1 MWICNSNKEW
11 KTNPI
16 PEILIRLGK
25 QVSIGQTSGIC
36 FHSFIHIM
44 EDSFLDYDIDERETS
59 IDNMCDSLMTALQRN
74 ADKSHF
80 ENVTAIYEEF
90 VVNGRDPLD
99 GEYEFLY
106 IENLAI

>member
-1 MWICNSNKEW
+1 
-11 KTNPI
+11 
-16 PEILIRLGK
+16 
-25 QVSIGQTSGIC
+25 
-36 FHSFIHIM
+36 M

-59 IDNMCDSLMTALQRN
+59 IDNMCDSLMPALQRN
-74 ADKSHF
+74 ADKSRF
-80 ENVTAIYEEF
+80 ETVTAIYEEF

>member
-1 MWICNSNKEW
+1 
-11 KTNPI
+11 
-16 PEILIRLGK
+16 
-25 QVSIGQTSGIC
+25 
-36 FHSFIHIM
+36 
-44 EDSFLDYDIDERETS
+44 
-59 IDNMCDSLMTALQRN
+59 MCDSLMTALQRN

>member
-1 MWICNSNKEW
+1 
-11 KTNPI
+11 
-16 PEILIRLGK
+16 
-25 QVSIGQTSGIC
+25 
-36 FHSFIHIM
+36 M